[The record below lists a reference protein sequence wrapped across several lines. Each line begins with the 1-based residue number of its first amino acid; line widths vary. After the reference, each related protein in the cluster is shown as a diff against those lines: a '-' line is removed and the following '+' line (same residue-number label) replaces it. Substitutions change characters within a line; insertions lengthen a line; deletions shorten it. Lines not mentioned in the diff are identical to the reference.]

1 MKKRRLLRIALIG
14 CAVLLCLGIAFYARM
29 HPARRSQGIT
39 LWYTEED
46 CPRELMESA
55 LALCRQ
61 ETGSWVEGVCFPD
74 EEALGEA
81 FETGRP
87 DLLFCSHVRA
97 AQLDGREKLAAIA
110 SPLPVPAALEGLR
123 PAAGASFFPVGS
135 RLPLLLVNTALCDTG
150 FPDFETLLSTA
161 GKKPFVISGCWAEA
175 LYAACAAKGDT
186 MTGIPA
192 EDGENETYAALY
204 NLIAGAAFRGGL
216 LAGDNAVDRV
226 RLGEIPCAVVPSTEI
241 AAIPRSDLTFRALPL
256 PLPKGGETARPAE
269 LMGFALLGGADT
281 EAAAR
286 FLQWLW
292 NGRCHELAFAAGLVP
307 IADANTGAGGDS
319 AFGELLAEL
328 AGSGALYWPDADEA
342 FFQNRGACERD
353 LRDTL
358 DLLAGG

>member
-1 MKKRRLLRIALIG
+1 MKKKRLLRIALIG
-14 CAVLLCLGIAFYARM
+14 CVVLLCLTINARTR
-29 HPARRSQGIT
+29 PARRSQGIT

-97 AQLDGREKLAAIA
+97 AQLDRRETLAAIA

-216 LAGDNAVDRV
+216 LAGDEAVDRV
-226 RLGEIPCAVVPSTEI
+226 RLGEIPCAVVRSTEV
-241 AAIPRSDLTFRALPL
+241 ASVPRSDLTFRVLPL

-292 NGRCHELAFAAGLVP
+292 NGRCRELAFAAGLVP
-307 IADANTGAGGDS
+307 IADAYTGAGGDS

-342 FFQNRGACERD
+342 FFQNRGACEREM
-353 LRDTL
+353 RDTL